1 MKQYQV
7 SIVIITEKSTLSQ
20 EEQFSLDCALEVFAT
35 FNKYLVIPESTVEYP
50 YLKESQTNVLKLPSR
65 HFANVNAYSALLLSA
80 DFYENFIDSEYILIY
95 QLDCLVF
102 KNDFSEF
109 LAFDY
114 VGAPW
119 YQTQNHAANA
129 IIRTLLFRK
138 PLKAIQL
145 IGLWYLRR
153 KTDAVGNGGLS
164 LRKVDKFIEITSNPR
179 IKKILSSWLKCPRP
193 HEDIFF
199 SLMVPMF
206 YKDFKIADLLTA
218 TKFSFE
224 THPRECYKLNNNTLP
239 LGCHAWEKHDPEFWR
254 KIIRNYE

>member
-1 MKQYQV
+1 MKQHQV
-7 SIVIITEKSTLSQ
+7 SIVIITEKSLLDSN
-20 EEQFSLDCALEVFAT
+20 EQRSLDCALEVFAN
-35 FNKYLVIPESTVEYP
+35 FNKYLVIPETIDPEVLLNGQKLTVI
-50 YLKESQTNVLKLPSR
+50 QLPS
-65 HFANVNAYSALLLSA
+65 HNFANVNAYSALLLSA
-80 DFYENFIDSEYILIY
+80 AFYENFIDSEYILIY
-95 QLDCLVF
+95 QLDCFVF
-102 KNDFSEF
+102 KNDFTEF

-114 VGAPW
+114 TGAPW
-119 YQTQNHAANA
+119 FHTQNHAANA

-153 KTDAVGNGGLS
+153 KTNAVGNGGLS

-179 IKKILSSWLKCPRP
+179 IKKILSSWVKCPRP

-199 SLMVPMF
+199 SLMVPLF
-206 YKDFKIADLLTA
+206 YKDFKIADLATA

-254 KIIRNYE
+254 KIIPKV